1 MTISALGD
9 GGRDNDISD
18 EASIIKHP
26 YTHVFV
32 DNVYSMNDLVDIFF
46 PQHFLQSKQLMIQD
60 LVMSMACNALM
71 GVANFP
77 LQGMTSRH
85 Q

>member
-26 YTHVFV
+26 YTYVFV

-46 PQHFLQSKQLMIQD
+46 HNISFSPS
-60 LVMSMACNALM
+60 S
-71 GVANFP
+71 
-77 LQGMTSRH
+77 
-85 Q
+85 